1 MRFSLFI
8 PFRLVLVIISVLPFT
23 GRSQETK
30 EILMRKVLDLDT
42 SLTNYA
48 SPWKPKIPATIS
60 KMPKI
65 RAGSFRILFS
75 EKTRPERGKK
85 SSSKGLFTKTSTVT
99 NFRDAEL
106 LVLYAQTDTI
116 SVKLKF
122 ETTRTNKESTGFS
135 EMIFR
140 NEKSETNLSYECLG
154 MRIYLPGDSS
164 PWQLHFLTSDTLQG
178 DSTDYY
184 GNLVRGDDTIQ
195 VQYAKGFK
203 GHEKIWKGYPTGL
216 IFTRH
221 ERQLAAFQFG
231 YKKYI
236 WISSREEKRT
246 QQLLGSFILVYLSM
260 TGQ

>member
-1 MRFSLFI
+1 M
-8 PFRLVLVIISVLPFT
+8 
-23 GRSQETK
+23 K

-48 SPWKPKIPATIS
+48 SPWKPKIPATIN

-75 EKTRPERGKK
+75 DKARPKKGKK
-85 SSSKGLFTKTSTVT
+85 SSSKGLFEKTRKVT
-99 NFRDAEL
+99 NFRDAEI
-106 LVLYAQTDTI
+106 LVLHAQADTI
-116 SVKLKF
+116 SIKLKF
-122 ETTRTNKESTGFS
+122 ETTLTYTESTGFS
-135 EMIFR
+135 NMIFR
-140 NEKSETNLSYECLG
+140 NEKSETNMSYECKG

-164 PWQLHFLTSDTLQG
+164 PWQLHLSTSDTLQG
-178 DSTDYY
+178 NSTDYY
-184 GNLVRGDDTIQ
+184 GNLIRGDDTIQ
-195 VQYAKGFK
+195 VQYAKGFN

-221 ERQLAAFQFG
+221 ERQLAAFQFR

-246 QQLLGSFILVYLSM
+246 QQLLGSFILVYLSINE
-260 TGQ
+260 Q